1 MFYGILAIKKIYKL
15 WNYGGVKGKK
25 FGEICFRWK
34 SRFLQIYYYINKS
47 KPCFV
52 SLTLSL
58 MERVADNLVNCL
70 FVDWIEP
77 YYVSLEIL
85 STW

>member
-1 MFYGILAIKKIYKL
+1 MFYGVLAMIFFCYEL
-15 WNYGGVKGKK
+15 WSYGEVKGKK
-25 FGEICFRWK
+25 LGKIYFRWK

-58 MERVADNLVNCL
+58 MERVADNLVNYL
-70 FVDWIEP
+70 FVD
-77 YYVSLEIL
+77 
-85 STW
+85 